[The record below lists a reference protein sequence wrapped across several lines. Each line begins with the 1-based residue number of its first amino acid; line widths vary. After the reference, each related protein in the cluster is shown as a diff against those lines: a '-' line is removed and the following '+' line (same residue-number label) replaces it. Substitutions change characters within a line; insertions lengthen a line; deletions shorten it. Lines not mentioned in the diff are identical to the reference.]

1 MKSLSHAK
9 STTFAKNSPEA
20 KNNPWR
26 PLHGSSAFSLTE
38 VVIAMGVA
46 TVAFT
51 SIIALFPLGLNMSKE
66 TYDETLS
73 AMIAQTILADLKDQQ
88 VGSKN
93 LRYSSPNNPYFYK
106 LIQVAGGVDPQKTT
120 NNYLGIDLRVINNKQ
135 EVYLAYDAQ
144 PRSDTD
150 PSGKPI
156 MARPSAGKLNTVP
169 GWYSGASP
177 SNGLVAVAKV
187 TFCPTFTITTLANDT
202 GVMRV
207 DVSVETPG
215 NAKPENR
222 KVRLYTGA
230 VVP

>member
-1 MKSLSHAK
+1 MASVAWLIRVQSDRGRHRHGRGHGG
-9 STTFAKNSPEA
+9 FHLHHRPFSP
-20 KNNPWR
+20 R
-26 PLHGSSAFSLTE
+26 PEYEQGDLRRDSVRH
-38 VVIAMGVA
+38 
-46 TVAFT
+46 
-51 SIIALFPLGLNMSKE
+51 
-66 TYDETLS
+66 D
-73 AMIAQTILADLKDQQ
+73 AQTILADLKDQQ

-120 NNYLGIDLRVINNKQ
+120 NNYFGIDLRVINNKQ

-169 GWYSGASP
+169 DWYSGASP